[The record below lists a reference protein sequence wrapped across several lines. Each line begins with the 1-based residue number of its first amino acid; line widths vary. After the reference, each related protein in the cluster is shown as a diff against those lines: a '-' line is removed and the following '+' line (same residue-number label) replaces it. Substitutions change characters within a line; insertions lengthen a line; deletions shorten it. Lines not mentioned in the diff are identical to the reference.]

1 MFEPV
6 NTHISLFL
14 EKQTCAS
21 VCCADE
27 QGNPYCFSCF
37 YVFNSRDVVLYF
49 KSSASA
55 HHSSILEKNPQVAG
69 TVLPDKLNILQV
81 KGIQFEG
88 ELLSAGHQL
97 SKKAAAGYY
106 KKYPAAL
113 AMSGDIRAIRIN
125 HIKFTDNTL
134 GFGTKIPWYR
144 EEQELNHQKK
154 PQLG

>member
-1 MFEPV
+1 MLESMHP
-6 NTHISLFL
+6 NISRFL

-21 VCCADE
+21 VCCVDE

-37 YVFNSRDVVLYF
+37 YVFNSREVVLYF

-55 HHSSILEKNPQVAG
+55 HHSPILLKNPLVAG
-69 TVLPDKLNILQV
+69 TILPDELNTLQV

-88 ELLSAGHQL
+88 ELLPADHL
-97 SKKAAAGYY
+97 LAKKAAASYY
-106 KKYPAAL
+106 KKNPAAL
-113 AMSGDIRAIRIN
+113 AMPGEIWTIRIN

-144 EEQELNHQKK
+144 EEQELNNQKK
-154 PQLG
+154 PQLV